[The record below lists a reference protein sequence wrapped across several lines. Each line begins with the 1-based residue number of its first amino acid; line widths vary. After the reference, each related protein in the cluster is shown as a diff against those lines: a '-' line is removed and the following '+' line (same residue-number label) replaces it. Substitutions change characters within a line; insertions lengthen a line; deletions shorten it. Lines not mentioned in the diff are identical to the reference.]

1 MSVSF
6 DPAIWLNPHTS
17 TISRITRVINV
28 LLFSRFFFRISILNH
43 HFHQTCFFLGDV
55 SYHVP
60 RFVVSQSTGLRIFHF
75 KPLFVTLTQTQRIHQ
90 FFRGFVRFQ
99 VGETW
104 RFRDRLEFRNS
115 KITQNPKVKLLTLM
129 TWKCQISTLKG
140 KKNTNI
146 SAQIAY
152 YIYIYISAQLT
163 NNCFFFVFH
172 KSHHPF
178 IPPVHLQVDSSN
190 PLAPQSDQPFRIG
203 DLREEIPYEMQ
214 KVTYGIYMSCTIY
227 LHVISIHVMYI
238 LIPYTI
244 YRLCHILYHK

>member
-152 YIYIYISAQLT
+152 YIYIYICSTYQQLFLLCFPQISSSFHPTCASAGG
-163 NNCFFFVFH
+163 FF
-172 KSHHPF
+172 KSF
-178 IPPVHLQVDSSN
+178 GASVRSTV
-190 PLAPQSDQPFRIG
+190 
-203 DLREEIPYEMQ
+203 
-214 KVTYGIYMSCTIY
+214 
-227 LHVISIHVMYI
+227 
-238 LIPYTI
+238 
-244 YRLCHILYHK
+244 